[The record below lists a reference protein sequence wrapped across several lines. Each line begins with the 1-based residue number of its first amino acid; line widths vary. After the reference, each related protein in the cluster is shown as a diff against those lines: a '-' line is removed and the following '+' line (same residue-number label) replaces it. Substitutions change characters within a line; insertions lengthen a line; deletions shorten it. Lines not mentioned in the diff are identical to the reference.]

1 MKKGKLCDIILLCLK
16 IILPILIA
24 VQLLFFSYRLIE
36 GRLFDVA
43 HLGEDGYFSGTGLY
57 FVLSALV
64 LLAVNAFCTLLG
76 IVGLVIAVKHKTA
89 PARKKNITFLA
100 ILSLAP
106 IGSQILYGLILVL
119 SHTFIR

>member
-1 MKKGKLCDIILLCLK
+1 MKKGTLCDIILLCFK

-24 VQLLFFSYRLIE
+24 VPLLFFSYRLIE
-36 GRLFDVA
+36 NRLFDMA
-43 HLGEDGYFSGTGLY
+43 HLGDEHYHSGTGLY
-57 FVLSALV
+57 FVLSALI

-119 SHTFIR
+119 SDTFIR